1 MLLKKLSYVLPVAL
15 IMATGLFATAAPVT
29 WSKDVMPIVQ
39 ERCLNCH
46 RPGQV
51 APFSLETFD
60 QARPWAK
67 AIREQ
72 VAAGKMPPYPGKP
85 GEMGFHGDS
94 NMTSEEIKTFTDWVD
109 QGAKPGNPAD
119 LPPVK
124 VFKSFEGGW
133 VNRVPD
139 IVLQP
144 EHPFTVGADVSDL
157 YYCFKIPFGV
167 DQEMWLKGVEFQ
179 AGNSEVAHHFIL
191 FEDTSG
197 AFDRVDAETPE
208 PGCECADMGK
218 LGGASI
224 VAMWA
229 PGNVAPLTPIGVGHK
244 LTKGKDLI
252 LQAHYYNA
260 TGLEQVDHSSV
271 ALHLASPEEAIDKR
285 IRAMMVVQPNL
296 NIKAGD
302 PNSEHTAMF
311 TAFKDLTMYS
321 VGGHMHLR
329 GKSISQTAKL
339 PDSDRELLMLDIPE
353 YDFDWQFTYP
363 FEQPWKFPK
372 GSKFIMRSIH
382 DNSADNI
389 HNPDP
394 TKDVKW
400 GLYSADEMAFT
411 GGSYTFDD
419 EKLGITPLALSDADR
434 ARLAIRK
441 KASTD

>member
-1 MLLKKLSYVLPVAL
+1 MSLKRISYLLPAAL
-15 IMATGLFATAAPVT
+15 IMATSLAAGAAPVT

-39 ERCLNCH
+39 NRCLNCH

-51 APFSLETFD
+51 APFSLETYD

-67 AIREQ
+67 SIREQ
-72 VAAGKMPPYPGKP
+72 VSAGKMPPYPGKP

-94 NMTSEEIKTFTDWVD
+94 NMTPEEIKTFTDWID
-109 QGAKPGNPAD
+109 QGGKRGNPED
-119 LPPVK
+119 LPPKK
-124 VFKSFEGGW
+124 VFNTFEGGW
-133 VNRVPD
+133 VNKVPD
-139 IVLQP
+139 IVLQA
-144 EHPFTVGADVSDL
+144 ENPFTVGADVSDL

-179 AGNSEVAHHFIL
+179 AGNSEVVHHFIL
-191 FEDTSG
+191 FEDTAG
-197 AFDRVDAETPE
+197 AFAKLDATTPE
-208 PGCECADMGK
+208 DGCECSNMDT
-218 LGGASI
+218 LGGARI
-224 VAMWA
+224 IAMWA
-229 PGNVAPLTPIGVGHK
+229 PGNVAPLSPLGVGQK
-244 LTKGKDLI
+244 LTAGKDLI
-252 LQAHYYNA
+252 LQTHFYNS
-260 TGLEQVDHSSV
+260 TGTVQVDHSRV
-271 ALHLASPEEAIDKR
+271 ALHLAPPEETIDKQ

-302 PNSEHTAMF
+302 PNSEHTATF

-363 FEQPWKFPK
+363 FKEPWKFPK

-382 DNSADNI
+382 DNSEDNI
-389 HNPDP
+389 NNPDP

-400 GLYSADEMAFT
+400 GLYSGDEMAFT
-411 GGSYTFDD
+411 GGSYTWDD
-419 EKLGITPLALSDADR
+419 EKLGITPLALSKADR
-434 ARLAIRK
+434 ARLASK
-441 KASTD
+441 NETSTD

>member
-1 MLLKKLSYVLPVAL
+1 MPLRSITITLYAGIILAS
-15 IMATGLFATAAPVT
+15 GFADGAEPIT
-29 WSKDVMPIVQ
+29 WSKDVIPIVQ

-51 APFSLETFD
+51 GPFSLETFE

-67 AIREQ
+67 SIRDQ

-85 GEMGFHGDS
+85 GEMGFHGDA
-94 NMTSEEIKTFTDWVD
+94 NLTEKEILTFTSWVD
-109 QGAKPGNPAD
+109 QGAKQGNPAD
-119 LPPVK
+119 LPPKK
-124 VFKSFEGGW
+124 VFKTHEGGW

-144 EHPFTVGADVSDL
+144 EEPFKVGADVSDL
-157 YYCFKIPFGV
+157 YYCFKIPFSA
-167 DQEMWLKGVEFQ
+167 DTDLWLKSAEFQ

-191 FEDTSG
+191 FEDAGDS
-197 AFDRVDAETPE
+197 FDALDAQTPE
-208 PGCECADMGK
+208 PGCECADMDK
-218 LGGASI
+218 LAGARI
-224 VAMWA
+224 VQMWA
-229 PGNVAPLTPIGVGHK
+229 PGNVAPLSPEGVGLK
-244 LTKGKDLI
+244 LTKGKNLI

-260 TGLEQVDHSSV
+260 TGTDQVDHSKV
-271 ALHLASPEEAIDKR
+271 ALHLAQPEETIDKQ
-285 IRAMMVVQPNL
+285 IRPMMVVQPNL
-296 NIKAGD
+296 DIKAGD
-302 PNSEHTAMF
+302 PNSEHTATF
-311 TAFKDLTMYS
+311 TAFKDLTMYT

-329 GKSISQTAKL
+329 GKSISQTAQL
-339 PDSDRELLMLDIPE
+339 PDSTTEVLMLDIPE

-382 DNSADNI
+382 DNSADNP

-400 GLYSADEMAFT
+400 GLYSGDEMAFT

-419 EKLGITPLALSDADR
+419 EKLGITPDALSDADR
-434 ARLAIRK
+434 ARLTGTTK
-441 KASTD
+441 TSSD